1 MIFPVVKDNY
11 VSETILVESFID
23 AKPISDYITTK
34 HVMNPLIAKN
44 GMNILYRMIFY
55 ENFVHGDCHAGN
67 ILVQVKK
74 GIPIQ
79 PSLRERLENYI
90 AFDLVPA
97 IMSLASKNKAVS
109 NKQFVNDGSYDIKL
123 AFIDAGMVTS
133 LSEKDQ
139 YNFFQ
144 LAWSI
149 INRDALTCSKVI
161 KGLTV
166 KEIQAG
172 VLESLDNE
180 LNSLFET
187 INKVAIPDINVGTT
201 IMSIL
206 NISAVHGI
214 KFEGNLGVL
223 LTQLITLEGIARGL
237 DPDINIIGSAMPF
250 LINRQI
256 KNSFQN

>member
-1 MIFPVVKDNY
+1 M
-11 VSETILVESFID
+11 
-23 AKPISDYITTK
+23 
-34 HVMNPLIAKN
+34 
-44 GMNILYRMIFY
+44 
-55 ENFVHGDCHAGN
+55 
-67 ILVQVKK
+67 Q
-74 GIPIQ
+74 
-79 PSLRERLENYI
+79 ERLENYI
-90 AFDLVPA
+90 AFDLVPQ
-97 IMSLASKNKAVS
+97 IMNLFSKNKGIS
-109 NKQFVNDGSYDIKL
+109 NKPIINDGSYDIKL

-166 KEIQAG
+166 KAIQPS

-180 LNSLFET
+180 LNTLFET
-187 INKVAIPDINVGTT
+187 INQVAIPDINVGTT

-237 DPDINIIGSAMPF
+237 DPDINIIGSTMPF